1 MKLNRRSFMKLI
13 PLGIVAI
20 GLWWLIE
27 ENAREPIR
35 IPQVT
40 GTISTTSNSSNIA
53 STTEITLQPTLA
65 TSTLTQATSTPTV
78 FEFPT
83 TWNGELA
90 KTINPNDY
98 RLKIEGDIPNPLE
111 LKLEDLYDMPGVQKT
126 LRISCVEGWSADVPW
141 EGIPLSYLLQQ
152 AGSSP
157 RNITHVTI
165 KGVTGYSTTLN
176 SDEVANS
183 DFMIALKVNGAQL
196 TVDHGFPARLV
207 APTRLGLDWVKQ
219 VVTITCTSN

>member
-1 MKLNRRSFMKLI
+1 MKLNRRSFVKLI
-13 PLGIVAI
+13 PVGIVAV
-20 GLWWLIE
+20 GLWWLIGE
-27 ENAREPIR
+27 SAREPIR

-40 GTISTTSNSSNIA
+40 GTSSTASNTA
-53 STTEITLQPTLA
+53 STIEIKSRPTS
-65 TSTLTQATSTPTV
+65 TISTLTQTTSTPTV

-83 TWNGELA
+83 TWNGELP
-90 KTINPNDY
+90 KPINPNDY

-111 LKLEDLYDMPGVQKT
+111 LRLEDLYAMPGVRKT
-126 LRISCVEGWSADVPW
+126 LKISCVEGWSADVPW
-141 EGIPLSYLLQQ
+141 EGIPVSYLLQQ

-165 KGVTGYSTTLN
+165 KGVTGYSVTLT

-183 DFMIALKVNGAQL
+183 DFMIALKVGGAPL